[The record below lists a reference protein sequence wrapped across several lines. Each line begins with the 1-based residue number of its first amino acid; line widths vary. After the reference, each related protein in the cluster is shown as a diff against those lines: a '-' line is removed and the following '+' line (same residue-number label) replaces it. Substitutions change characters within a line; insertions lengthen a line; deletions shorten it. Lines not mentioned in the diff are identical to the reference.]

1 MSEKKGKQAVRMS
14 LEEVKQRVIPVLKRH
29 DVVHAAIFGSFAR
42 GEPGEDS
49 DLDILVEFGSEKSL
63 LDLVALQLELEE
75 ALRREVDVLTYRA
88 IHPRIKGKGAQRA
101 GDNPV
106 SKQAKVFIE
115 HVLESIRLIQTYT
128 NEGEENG

>member
-1 MSEKKGKQAVRMS
+1 MRTS
-14 LEEVKQRVIPVLKRH
+14 LEEVRKRVIFVLKRH

-88 IHPRIKGKGAQRA
+88 LHPRIKER
-101 GDNPV
+101 
-106 SKQAKVFIE
+106 
-115 HVLESIRLIQTYT
+115 VLKEQVTIL
-128 NEGEENG
+128 

>member
-1 MSEKKGKQAVRMS
+1 MSEKRVKQAVRTS

-49 DLDILVEFGSEKSL
+49 DLDILVEFGSDKSL

-88 IHPRIKGKGAQRA
+88 IHPRIKER
-101 GDNPV
+101 
-106 SKQAKVFIE
+106 
-115 HVLESIRLIQTYT
+115 VLKEQVTIL
-128 NEGEENG
+128 